1 MLKSAFLPPG
11 LCALA
16 LALFLAGYNIS
27 IAAKESLLAHGSVML
42 LELRPVDPLSLL
54 QGYYMELNYEAERE
68 IERQLD
74 YDDYYDYDRSWSERA
89 ALRAK
94 APNLAVMRDSG
105 GGIYEFS
112 RIYTQGES
120 LAPGEHLLAFK
131 FNVFGDVRI
140 GGGSYFFE
148 EGYAK
153 LYDTASYAEFR
164 VAEDG
169 SSLLAQLR
177 DFEGRVIDKSLF
189 ELEAERGQND

>member
-1 MLKSAFLPPG
+1 MLKSAFIPPA

-54 QGYYMELNYEAERE
+54 QGYYMELNYEAERD
-68 IERQLD
+68 IERRLD
-74 YDDYYDYDRSWSERA
+74 YDYDDDDRSWSEHA
-89 ALRAK
+89 ALRAQ

-131 FNVFGDVRI
+131 ISEFGNVRI

-148 EGYAK
+148 EGYAE

-169 SSLLAQLR
+169 SSLLAGLR
-177 DFEGRVIDKSLF
+177 DHEGRVIDKSLL